1 MLFHHGRFYFRSF
14 VILALALTGLW
25 VLLAHWL
32 STPTGATRTV
42 YRELGFRGGIASTEA
57 AQSIDLDFTRT
68 AHAPRRYFSVR
79 WSTVWFVE
87 QPGTYD
93 LTLGGDDAG
102 AMRVDGNVVLTR
114 NGTVGFEPESAARE
128 LTAGPHTLEI
138 DYEQAG
144 GLAFLLA
151 AWAPGGGR
159 PRPFAQA
166 LLFTQAPTPTQVRIN
181 AWLAWLRCGIVA
193 VWLVVVCLAAV
204 RFRDAIRAA
213 WPWLA
218 RVAAVFIVVAAAAI
232 RFDAISVMYGPFE
245 RPSWLYELE
254 EHTRDP
260 VERIRPA
267 SFAFGRVE
275 QPYVGGDP
283 ANYLGFAREM
293 TSFYAAHVREPIHPF
308 TTKLWLWLLANQDVA
323 VSFASATFSV
333 LAVAATYLLGSFAFS
348 RGVGLF
354 AAFALAMERDV
365 IELAA
370 EGWRDDATMAVF
382 VLACYAFLRCLNKPT
397 TMNAI
402 LAGVIGGAALLTRIT
417 TLSFL
422 LPAIALLAWR
432 GLPPMADVPSRA
444 AYWRTAAISLGVMT
458 LIAAP
463 YLINCAIV
471 YGDPLYAINYHTSFY
486 RARAGLP
493 FEQPMSVSAY
503 FAMRLRHHPWDMVM
517 TGLRGLI
524 TYPFEIKW
532 VGFVFW
538 RHGLGRPL
546 MWLSLL
552 GMAWSLWTRNGRVLA
567 ILLIASL
574 LPYAFTWSIPGG
586 GEWRFTIHA
595 YPIYLIAM
603 AFAIQRLATAATA
616 WSARHVHRLRGEAG
630 RLAVR

>member
-1 MLFHHGRFYFRSF
+1 MLFRRHRGSFLRSF
-14 VILALALTGLW
+14 FILAVAISGLW
-25 VLLAHWL
+25 IALDRWL
-32 STPTGATRTV
+32 STPTGATRVV
-42 YRELGFRGGIASTEA
+42 YRELGFRGGVASL
-57 AQSIDLDFTRT
+57 QVGRGIDLDFTRA
-68 AHAPRRYFSVR
+68 AHAPRRYFSAR
-79 WSTVWFVE
+79 WATVWYVE

-93 LTLGGDDAG
+93 LTLGADDAG
-102 AMRVDGNVVLTR
+102 ALRVDGDVVLTR
-114 NGTVGFEPESAARE
+114 NGAVGFAPESAARE
-128 LTAGPHTLEI
+128 LAAGPHTLEI

-144 GLAFLLA
+144 GLSFLMA
-151 AWAPGGGR
+151 AWAPAGGR
-159 PRPFAQA
+159 PRPFAEA
-166 LLFTQAPTPTQVRIN
+166 LLFTKAPTSQQVRLN
-181 AWLAWLRCGIVA
+181 AWLGWLGYGVIAAWLALACAVAMRC
-193 VWLVVVCLAAV
+193 
-204 RFRDAIRAA
+204 RARLRVA

-218 RVAAVFIVVAAAAI
+218 RTMAVLVVVAAAAI

-245 RPSWLYELE
+245 RPSWLFELE
-254 EHTRDP
+254 EHARDP
-260 VERIRPA
+260 VERFRPL
-267 SFAFGRVE
+267 SFALGRVD

-283 ANYLGFAREM
+283 ANYLRFAREM

-333 LAVAATYLLGSFAFS
+333 LAVAATYLLGSYAFS
-348 RGVGLF
+348 RGVGLA

-370 EGWRDDATMAVF
+370 EGWRDDAMMAVF
-382 VLACYAFLRCLNKPT
+382 VLACYAFLRCVNKPT

-402 LAGVIGGAALLTRIT
+402 VAGVIGGAALLTRIT

-422 LPAIALLAWR
+422 LPAIGLLVWR
-432 GLPPMADVPSRA
+432 GLRPPADANRSEGTSRT
-444 AYWRTAAISLGVMT
+444 AYWQAAAISLIMM
-458 LIAAP
+458 AAVAGP

-471 YGDPLYAINYHTSFY
+471 FGDPLYAINYHTGFY

-493 FEQPMSVSAY
+493 FEQPMSVGAY
-503 FAMRLRHHPWDMVM
+503 FAMRLRHHPLDLAM
-517 TGLRGLI
+517 TGIRGLI

-532 VGFVFW
+532 VGFDFW

-567 ILLIASL
+567 ILLVASL

-586 GEWRFTIHA
+586 GEWRFTMHA

-603 AFAIQRLATAATA
+603 AFAIQLLCSSITRKGPPIRR
-616 WSARHVHRLRGEAG
+616 S
-630 RLAVR
+630 